1 MKLLTWNILSPTWFC
16 LYAQK
21 TYGLLCDFD
30 FNKKR
35 LDNIITSIKTLNPDV
50 LCLQEISYYE
60 INKIIKLGYKLV
72 CPLAF
77 NKNMANEGVATLIR
91 TNMIKNIQTY
101 EYGLDDVS
109 NEPYVYCTIS
119 NIKILNIH
127 LPRGGNTYTTLVNI
141 IEKIKNIP
149 TLVVGDFNCS
159 ELSNKELY
167 ALMPHYLTTPTNT
180 SFSNIKK
187 FLLTK
192 KLIDTCD
199 TEDLLKNKSNL
210 YTTIKNK
217 YKDHEDHIFI
227 NTQKHEIKNI
237 YYGDYIKK
245 LNKKTINQKENGLIY
260 LICANKIRKNWN
272 LLKNKMTSD
281 HRWIFIELL

>member
-1 MKLLTWNILSPTWFC
+1 MKILTWNILSPTWFC
-16 LYAQK
+16 LYAK
-21 TYGLLCDFD
+21 ETYGLHCDFD
-30 FNKKR
+30 FNQKR

-60 INKIIKLGYKLV
+60 INKITKLGYQLV
-72 CPLAF
+72 CSLAF
-77 NKNMANEGVATLIR
+77 NKNMANEGVATLIK
-91 TNMIKNIQTY
+91 TKMNKNIETF

-119 NIKILNIH
+119 NVKILNVH
-127 LPRGGNTYTTLVNI
+127 LPRGGNTYATLVNI
-141 IEKIKNIP
+141 MKKIKTIP

-159 ELSNKELY
+159 SLSNKELY
-167 ALMPHYLTTPTNT
+167 RLIPHYLTTPTDT
-180 SFSNIKK
+180 YFLNIKK
-187 FLLTK
+187 YLLTK
-192 KLIDTCD
+192 KLFDTIDNKY
-199 TEDLLKNKSNL
+199 LLKNKSKL

-245 LNKKTINQKENGLIY
+245 LDKKTISQKENGLIY
-260 LICANKIRKNWN
+260 LVKNNKKRKKWN

-281 HRWIFIELL
+281 HRWMFIDLS